1 MFVTVPDSSVTVCDY
16 LYPGEGAEDC
26 VNNVRE
32 IFGWQLEEDSVED
45 DLEIVASPREARP
58 QGPGG
63 CGPGHLFWE
72 TVEGRTSKCH
82 QNYGLLVMLTS
93 MTFLADATQWLLEIR
108 QLLIILSYRR

>member
-45 DLEIVASPREARP
+45 DLSLIQRVI
-58 QGPGG
+58 
-63 CGPGHLFWE
+63 LFL
-72 TVEGRTSKCH
+72 
-82 QNYGLLVMLTS
+82 QI
-93 MTFLADATQWLLEIR
+93 F
-108 QLLIILSYRR
+108 IIA